1 MIDYT
6 SYKKIYTD
14 GSLFTLT
21 GADFSGY
28 AQLKDG
34 VATDVTTGKTL
45 SPKST
50 YSTDLFYT
58 NYFQDRVI
66 DDVELTLP
74 NKENDCLFNLND
86 NFNYDLF
93 KFKLDT
99 LRENNTYVYSRL
111 FISSNKLPAADS
123 ITYASVPNTYSTGFE
138 INESNADNPE
148 FTSNVRFAD
157 NNFLSAFGYI
167 VDATAQV
174 DYDDSNQFSLF
185 CCTSSSLISLTGS
198 SDKIAIIED
207 TTGYETE
214 DNDLAFSELGGLA
227 STNKFLYVADTGNNV
242 VLKYDT
248 EGYQNNDSALQ
259 NKRNYIEL
267 VGGFGG
273 ETRQTKFLR
282 PTKLA
287 AYDDK
292 VAVLDSGNFCVKL
305 FDGDFNFITRITSI
319 DLRTESF
326 GGMGFDP
333 DFGTFY
339 VVTYKDVTTNNVT
352 NRTAFLYRFSDN
364 GFKTKEKITLN
375 DKLGDTEEVNDVTFS
390 GTDSNYWYFSTN
402 LTVYKKF
409 KTRPSEVIGKFRTE
423 RLYLLRPSEV
433 VLDTPVI
440 NNRWNFTNVN
450 FTNCNFLWN
459 LNTGGSDGA
468 AAVDGLLDYSINNF
482 NIFPTQDGTDRAIM
496 LTDGR
501 LYFFNEPTHTAYQRV
516 LKDSNY
522 ANYGSASFSLNTD
535 SFIQQSVVNTELFKI
550 VNDTLTLKNNI
561 IGRFTGKYVDNVL
574 ELDNYDYNVEF
585 DKFLIQ
591 ELENLYVH
599 GNEENLTGVLNRCFA
614 LVYELQERLMNFV
627 QPGIGSEVQP
637 SYTSSGIIEI

>member
-6 SYKKIYTD
+6 TYKKIYTD

-34 VATDVTTGKTL
+34 VATEVSTGKTL

-50 YSTDLFYT
+50 YATDLFYT
-58 NYFQDRVI
+58 TYFQDRVI
-66 DDVELTLP
+66 ADSPNILP
-74 NKENDCLFNLND
+74 NKESDCLFSLND
-86 NFNYDLF
+86 NFNFDLF
-93 KFKLDT
+93 KFKLDK
-99 LRENNTYVYSRL
+99 LRENNTFAYSRM
-111 FISSNKLPAADS
+111 FISSNKLPATDT
-123 ITYASVPNTYSTGFE
+123 ITYASAPNTYSTGFE
-138 INESNADNPE
+138 INVSDQNNPR
-148 FTSNVRFAD
+148 FKSNVKFAD

-174 DYDDSNQFSLF
+174 DYDDSNNFSLF
-185 CCTSSSLISLTGS
+185 CCTSSNLISLTGS
-198 SDKIAIIED
+198 STSIKIIED
-207 TTGYETE
+207 STGYETE
-214 DNDLAFSELGGLA
+214 ENDLAFAELGGLA
-227 STNKFLYVADTGNNV
+227 STNKFLYVSDTGNNT
-242 VLKYDT
+242 VLKYDID
-248 EGYQNNDSALQ
+248 GYQNNDSALK

-267 VGGFGG
+267 VGGFGDG
-273 ETRQTKFLR
+273 KRQTKFLR

-305 FDGDFNFITRITSI
+305 FDSDFNFTSRITSI
-319 DLRTESF
+319 DLRTETF
-326 GGMGFDP
+326 GGMAFDP

-339 VVTYKDVTTNNVT
+339 VVTYKDVTTDNIT
-352 NRTAFLYRFSDN
+352 NRTAFLYRFSGDS
-364 GFKTKEKITLN
+364 FKDKEKVTLK
-375 DKLGDTEEVNDVTFS
+375 DKLGDEEVVNDVTFS
-390 GTDSNYWYFSTN
+390 GTDSNFWYFSTN

-409 KTRPSEVIGKFRTE
+409 KTRPEEVIGKFRSE
-423 RLYLLRPSEV
+423 RLYLLRPSE
-433 VLDTPVI
+433 DAFT
-440 NNRWNFTNVN
+440 NNRWNFTNAN
-450 FTNCNFLWN
+450 FADANFFWN
-459 LNTGGSDGA
+459 LNSSGSSTT
-468 AAVDGLLDYSINNF
+468 VDGLLDYNINNF

-516 LKDSNY
+516 LKDENY
-522 ANYGSASFSLNTD
+522 ANYGSAAFSLNTD
-535 SFIQQSVVNTELFKI
+535 SFIQQSVVNTELFKV

-561 IGRFTGKYVDNVL
+561 IGRFTGKYVDDVL
-574 ELDNYDYNVEF
+574 ELDDYDYNVEF

-614 LVYELQERLMNFV
+614 LVYELQDRLMNFV
-627 QPGIGSEVQP
+627 QPGVGSKVQP
-637 SYTSSGIIEI
+637 SYTSAGIIEI

>member
-34 VATDVTTGKTL
+34 VATEVSTGKTL

-50 YSTDLFYT
+50 YATDLFYT
-58 NYFQDRVI
+58 SYFQDRVI
-66 DDVELTLP
+66 ADSPSTLP
-74 NKENDCLFNLND
+74 NTENDCLFNLND
-86 NFNYDLF
+86 NFNFDLF
-93 KFKLDT
+93 KFKLEQ

-111 FISSNKLPAADS
+111 FIPSNKLPAAES
-123 ITYASVPNTYSTGFE
+123 ITYASAPYKYSTGFE
-138 INESNADNPE
+138 INVSNAENPS
-148 FTSNVRFAD
+148 FKSNVKFTD

-167 VDATAQV
+167 VDATTQV
-174 DYDDSNQFSLF
+174 DFDNSDNFSLF

-198 SDKIAIIED
+198 DTSISIIED

-214 DNDLAFSELGGLA
+214 ENDLAFAELGGLA
-227 STNKFLYVADTGNNV
+227 STEKFLYVADTGNNV
-242 VLKYDT
+242 VIKYDI
-248 EGYQNNDSALQ
+248 EGYQNNDSALK

-267 VGGFGG
+267 VGGAGG

-287 AYDDK
+287 AHGDK
-292 VAVLDSGNFCVKL
+292 VAVLDSGNFCVKM
-305 FDGDFNFITRITSI
+305 FDSDFNYNTRITSI
-319 DLRTESF
+319 DLRTETF

-333 DFGTFY
+333 DFDTFY
-339 VVTYKDVTTNNVT
+339 AVTYKDVITNNTT
-352 NRTAFLYRFSDN
+352 NRTAYLYRFSGDSY
-364 GFKTKEKITLN
+364 KDSEKVTLN

-390 GTDSNYWYFSTN
+390 GTDSNFWYFSTN
-402 LTVYKKF
+402 KSVYKKF
-409 KTRPSEVIGKFRTE
+409 KTRPAEVIGKFRSE
-423 RLYLLRPSEV
+423 RLYLLRSNQDPN
-433 VLDTPVI
+433 TPLI
-440 NNRWNFTNVN
+440 NNRWNFNNVK
-450 FTNCNFLWN
+450 FSEANFLWN
-459 LNTGGSDGA
+459 LISVGSDGET
-468 AAVDGLLDYSINNF
+468 AVDGLLDYDINNF
-482 NIFPTQDGTDRAIM
+482 NIFPSRNGTDRAVM

-516 LKDSNY
+516 LKDENY
-522 ANYGSASFSLNTD
+522 ANYGSAAFSLNPD
-535 SFIQQSVVNTELFKI
+535 SFIQQSVVNTELFKV

-561 IGRFTGKYVDNVL
+561 IGRFTGKYVNDVL
-574 ELDNYDYNVEF
+574 ELDDYDYNVEF

-614 LVYELQERLMNFV
+614 LVYKLQDRLMNIV
-627 QPGIGSEVQP
+627 KPGVDSKVQP
-637 SYTSSGIIEI
+637 SYTSAGIIEI

>member
-6 SYKKIYTD
+6 TYKKIYTD

-28 AQLKDG
+28 VQLKDG
-34 VATDVTTGKTL
+34 VATEVSTGKTL

-50 YSTDLFYT
+50 YATDLFYT
-58 NYFQDRVI
+58 KYFQDRVI
-66 DDVELTLP
+66 DDSPNTLP

-86 NFNYDLF
+86 NFNFDLF
-93 KFKLDT
+93 KFKLDK
-99 LRENNTYVYSRL
+99 LRENNTFAYSRM
-111 FISSNKLPAADS
+111 FISSNKLPATDT
-123 ITYASVPNTYSTGFE
+123 ITYASVPNNYSTGFE
-138 INESNADNPE
+138 INVSNQDNPN
-148 FTSNVRFAD
+148 FKSNVKFAD

-174 DYDDSNQFSLF
+174 DYDNSDNFSLF
-185 CCTSSSLISLTGS
+185 CCTSSNLISLTGS
-198 SDKIAIIED
+198 GTSIKIIED
-207 TTGYETE
+207 STGYETE
-214 DNDLAFSELGGLA
+214 ENDLAFAELGGLA
-227 STNKFLYVADTGNNV
+227 STNKFLYVSDTGNNT
-242 VLKYDT
+242 VLKYDI
-248 EGYQNNDSALQ
+248 EGYQNNDSALK

-267 VGGFGG
+267 VGGFGDG
-273 ETRQTKFLR
+273 KRQTKFLR

-305 FDGDFNFITRITSI
+305 FDSDFNFTSRITSV
-319 DLRTESF
+319 DLRTETF
-326 GGMGFDP
+326 GGMAFDP

-339 VVTYKDVTTNNVT
+339 IVTYKDIVTDNIT
-352 NRTAFLYRFSDN
+352 NRTAFLYRFSGDS
-364 GFKTKEKITLN
+364 FKNKEKVTLK
-375 DKLGDTEEVNDVTFS
+375 DKLGDAEEVNDVTFS
-390 GTDSNYWYFSTN
+390 GTDSNFWYFSTN

-409 KTRPSEVIGKFRTE
+409 KTRPEEVIGKFRSE
-423 RLYLLRPSEV
+423 RLYLLRPSEDAV
-433 VLDTPVI
+433 T
-440 NNRWNFTNVN
+440 NNRWNFTNAN
-450 FTNCNFLWN
+450 FADANFFWN
-459 LNTGGSDGA
+459 LNAAGGGTT
-468 AAVDGLLDYSINNF
+468 VDGLLDYNINNF

-516 LKDSNY
+516 LKDDNY
-522 ANYGSASFSLNTD
+522 ANYGSTAFSLNAD
-535 SFIQQSVVNTELFKI
+535 SFIQQSVVNTELFKV

-561 IGRFTGKYVDNVL
+561 IGRFTGKYVNDVL
-574 ELDNYDYNVEF
+574 ELDDYDYNVEF

-614 LVYELQERLMNFV
+614 LVYELQDRLMNFV
-627 QPGIGSEVQP
+627 QPGVGSKVQP
-637 SYTSSGIIEI
+637 SYTSAGIIEI

>member
-6 SYKKIYTD
+6 TYKKAYTD

-21 GADFSGY
+21 GADFIGY

-34 VATDVTTGKTL
+34 VATEVSTGKTL

-50 YSTDLFYT
+50 YATDLFYT

-66 DDVELTLP
+66 ADSPSTLP
-74 NKENDCLFNLND
+74 NKENNCLFNLND
-86 NFNYDLF
+86 NFNFDLF
-93 KFKLDT
+93 KFKLDK

-138 INESNADNPE
+138 INVSDENNPA
-148 FTSNVRFAD
+148 FKSNVKFAD
-157 NNFLSAFGYI
+157 NNYLSAFGYI
-167 VDATAQV
+167 VDSTAQV
-174 DYDDSNQFSLF
+174 DYDNADNFSLF
-185 CCTSSSLISLTGS
+185 CCTSSNLISLTGS
-198 SDKIAIIED
+198 GTSIAIIED
-207 TTGYETE
+207 STGYETE
-214 DNDLAFSELGGLA
+214 ENDLAFAELGGLA
-227 STNKFLYVADTGNNV
+227 STSKFLYVSDTGNNTV
-242 VLKYDT
+242 IKYNI
-248 EGYQNNDSALQ
+248 EGYQNNDSALK

-287 AYDDK
+287 AYNDK

-305 FDGDFNFITRITSI
+305 FDSDFNFITRITSI
-319 DLRTESF
+319 DLRTETF

-339 VVTYKDVTTNNVT
+339 VVTYKDIVTNNVS
-352 NRTAFLYRFSDN
+352 NRTAFLYRFDGGRFEN
-364 GFKTKEKITLN
+364 KEKITLN
-375 DKLGDTEEVNDVTFS
+375 DKLGDTEVVNDVTFS
-390 GTDSNYWYFSTN
+390 GTDSNYWYFSTDK
-402 LTVYKKF
+402 TVYKKF
-409 KTRPSEVIGKFRTE
+409 KTRPAEVIGKFRTE
-423 RLYLLRPSEV
+423 RLYLLRPSQDV
-433 VLDTPVI
+433 TVI

-450 FTNCNFLWN
+450 FSNCNFLWN
-459 LNTGGSDGA
+459 LNTGGSGQTE
-468 AAVDGLLDYSINNF
+468 VDGLLDYSINNF
-482 NIFPTQDGTDRAIM
+482 NIFPTQDGTDRAVM

-516 LKDSNY
+516 LKDVNY
-522 ANYGSASFSLNTD
+522 ANYGSAAFSLNPD

-561 IGRFTGKYVDNVL
+561 IGRFTGKYVDDVL

-614 LVYELQERLMNFV
+614 LVYELQDRLMNFV
-627 QPGIGSEVQP
+627 QPGVGSEVQP
-637 SYTSSGIIEI
+637 SYSSAGIIEI

>member
-6 SYKKIYTD
+6 SYKKAYTD

-21 GADFSGY
+21 GADFTGY
-28 AQLKDG
+28 VQLRDG
-34 VATDVTTGKTL
+34 IATEVSTGKTL

-50 YSTDLFYT
+50 YATDLFYT

-111 FISSNKLPAADS
+111 FISSNKLPAAES
-123 ITYASVPNTYSTGFE
+123 ITYASAPNTYSTGFE
-138 INESNADNPE
+138 INVSDADNPQ

-157 NNFLSAFGYI
+157 NNFLSSFGYI

-198 SDKIAIIED
+198 GDAIAIIED
-207 TTGYETE
+207 TTGYETGE
-214 DNDLAFSELGGLA
+214 NDLAFGELGGLA

-242 VLKYDT
+242 VLKYEI
-248 EGYQNNDSALQ
+248 EGYQNNDSALK
-259 NKRNYIEL
+259 NKRNYIEM

-305 FDGDFNFITRITSI
+305 FDGDLNFITRITSV
-319 DLRTESF
+319 DLRTETF

-339 VVTYKDVTTNNVT
+339 VVTYKDVTTNNT
-352 NRTAFLYRFSDN
+352 TSRTAFLYRFSGDN
-364 GFKTKEKITLN
+364 FKTKEKVTLN
-375 DKLGDTEEVNDVTFS
+375 DKLGDTEVVNDVTFS
-390 GTDSNYWYFSTN
+390 GTDSNYWYFSTDK
-402 LTVYKKF
+402 TVYKKF
-409 KTRPSEVIGKFRTE
+409 KTRPAEVIGKFRTE

-433 VLDTPVI
+433 LADTPVI

-450 FTNCNFLWN
+450 FANCNFLWN

-468 AAVDGLLDYSINNF
+468 TAVDGLL
-482 NIFPTQDGTDRAIM
+482 
-496 LTDGR
+496 R
-501 LYFFNEPTHTAYQRV
+501 L
-516 LKDSNY
+516 
-522 ANYGSASFSLNTD
+522 
-535 SFIQQSVVNTELFKI
+535 
-550 VNDTLTLKNNI
+550 
-561 IGRFTGKYVDNVL
+561 
-574 ELDNYDYNVEF
+574 
-585 DKFLIQ
+585 
-591 ELENLYVH
+591 
-599 GNEENLTGVLNRCFA
+599 
-614 LVYELQERLMNFV
+614 
-627 QPGIGSEVQP
+627 
-637 SYTSSGIIEI
+637 

>member
-6 SYKKIYTD
+6 TYKKIYTD

-34 VATDVTTGKTL
+34 VATEVSTGKTL

-50 YSTDLFYT
+50 YATDLFYT
-58 NYFQDRVI
+58 TYFQDRVI
-66 DDVELTLP
+66 ADSPNILP
-74 NKENDCLFNLND
+74 NKESDCLFSLND
-86 NFNYDLF
+86 NFNFDLF
-93 KFKLDT
+93 KFKLDK
-99 LRENNTYVYSRL
+99 LRENNTFAYSRM
-111 FISSNKLPAADS
+111 FISSNKLPATDT
-123 ITYASVPNTYSTGFE
+123 ITYASAPNTYSTGFE
-138 INESNADNPE
+138 INVSDQNNPR
-148 FTSNVRFAD
+148 FKSNVKFAD

-174 DYDDSNQFSLF
+174 DYDDSNNFSLF
-185 CCTSSSLISLTGS
+185 CCTSSNLISLTGS
-198 SDKIAIIED
+198 STSIKIIED
-207 TTGYETE
+207 STGYETE
-214 DNDLAFSELGGLA
+214 ENDLAFAELGGLA
-227 STNKFLYVADTGNNV
+227 STNKFLYVSDTGNNT
-242 VLKYDT
+242 VLKYDI
-248 EGYQNNDSALQ
+248 EGYQNNDSALK

-267 VGGFGG
+267 VGGFGDG
-273 ETRQTKFLR
+273 KRQTKFLR

-305 FDGDFNFITRITSI
+305 FDSDFNFTSRITSI
-319 DLRTESF
+319 DLRTETF
-326 GGMGFDP
+326 GGMAFDP

-339 VVTYKDVTTNNVT
+339 VVTYKDVTTDNIT
-352 NRTAFLYRFSDN
+352 NRTAFLYRFSGDS
-364 GFKTKEKITLN
+364 FKDKEKVTLK
-375 DKLGDTEEVNDVTFS
+375 DKLGDEEVVNDVTFS
-390 GTDSNYWYFSTN
+390 GTDSNFWYFSTN

-409 KTRPSEVIGKFRTE
+409 KTRPEEVIGKFRSE
-423 RLYLLRPSEV
+423 RLYLLRPSE
-433 VLDTPVI
+433 DAFT
-440 NNRWNFTNVN
+440 NNRWNFTNAN
-450 FTNCNFLWN
+450 FADANFFWN
-459 LNTGGSDGA
+459 LNSSGSSTT
-468 AAVDGLLDYSINNF
+468 VDGLLDYNINNF

-516 LKDSNY
+516 LKDENY
-522 ANYGSASFSLNTD
+522 ANYGSAAFSLNTD
-535 SFIQQSVVNTELFKI
+535 SFIQQSVVNTELFKV

-561 IGRFTGKYVDNVL
+561 IGRFTGKYVDDVL
-574 ELDNYDYNVEF
+574 ELDDYDYNVEF

-614 LVYELQERLMNFV
+614 LVYELQDRLMNFV
-627 QPGIGSEVQP
+627 QPGVGSKVQP
-637 SYTSSGIIEI
+637 SYTSAGIIEI

>member
-6 SYKKIYTD
+6 TYKKIYTD

-34 VATDVTTGKTL
+34 VATEVSTGKTL

-50 YSTDLFYT
+50 YATDLFYT
-58 NYFQDRVI
+58 TYFQDRVI
-66 DDVELTLP
+66 ADSPNILP
-74 NKENDCLFNLND
+74 NKESDCIFSLND
-86 NFNYDLF
+86 NFNFDLF
-93 KFKLDT
+93 KFKLDK
-99 LRENNTYVYSRL
+99 LRENNTFVYSRM
-111 FISSNKLPAADS
+111 FISSNKLPAADT

-138 INESNADNPE
+138 INVSNQDNPS
-148 FTSNVRFAD
+148 FKSNVKFTD

-174 DYDDSNQFSLF
+174 DYDDSNNFSLF
-185 CCTSSSLISLTGS
+185 CCTSSNLISLTGS
-198 SDKIAIIED
+198 GTSIKIIED
-207 TTGYETE
+207 STGYETE
-214 DNDLAFSELGGLA
+214 ENDLAFAELGGLA
-227 STNKFLYVADTGNNV
+227 STNKFLYVSDTGNNT
-242 VLKYDT
+242 VLKYDI
-248 EGYQNNDSALQ
+248 EGYQNNDSALK

-267 VGGFGG
+267 VGGFGDG
-273 ETRQTKFLR
+273 KRQTKFLR

-305 FDGDFNFITRITSI
+305 FDSDFNFTSRITSI
-319 DLRTESF
+319 DLRTETF
-326 GGMGFDP
+326 GGMAFDP

-339 VVTYKDVTTNNVT
+339 VVTYKDVTTDNIT
-352 NRTAFLYRFSDN
+352 NRTAFLYRFSGDN
-364 GFKTKEKITLN
+364 FKDKEKVTLK
-375 DKLGDTEEVNDVTFS
+375 DKLGNAEEVNDVTFS
-390 GTDSNYWYFSTN
+390 GTDSNFWYFSTN

-409 KTRPSEVIGKFRTE
+409 KTRPEEVIGKFRSE
-423 RLYLLRPSEV
+423 RLYLLRPSENTV
-433 VLDTPVI
+433 S
-440 NNRWNFTNVN
+440 NNRWNFTNAK
-450 FTNCNFLWN
+450 FADANFLWN
-459 LNTGGSDGA
+459 LNASGGA
-468 AAVDGLLDYSINNF
+468 TTVDGLLDYNINNF

-516 LKDSNY
+516 LKDDNY
-522 ANYGSASFSLNTD
+522 TNYGSAAFSLNTD
-535 SFIQQSVVNTELFKI
+535 SFIQQSVVNTELFKV

-561 IGRFTGKYVDNVL
+561 IGRFTGKYVDDVL
-574 ELDNYDYNVEF
+574 ELDDYDYNVEF

-614 LVYELQERLMNFV
+614 LVYELQDRLMNFV
-627 QPGIGSEVQP
+627 QPGVGSKVQP
-637 SYTSSGIIEI
+637 SYTSAGIIEI

>member
-6 SYKKIYTD
+6 TYKKIYTD

-34 VATDVTTGKTL
+34 VATEVSTGKTL

-50 YSTDLFYT
+50 YATDLFYT
-58 NYFQDRVI
+58 TYFQDRVI
-66 DDVELTLP
+66 ADSPNTLP
-74 NKENDCLFNLND
+74 NKESDCIFSLND
-86 NFNYDLF
+86 NFNFDLF
-93 KFKLDT
+93 KFKLDK
-99 LRENNTYVYSRL
+99 LRENNTFVYSRM
-111 FISSNKLPAADS
+111 FISSNKLPAADT

-138 INESNADNPE
+138 INVSNQDNPS
-148 FTSNVRFAD
+148 FKSNVKFTD

-174 DYDDSNQFSLF
+174 DYDDSNNFSLF
-185 CCTSSSLISLTGS
+185 CCTSSNLISLTGS
-198 SDKIAIIED
+198 GTSIKIIED
-207 TTGYETE
+207 STGYETE
-214 DNDLAFSELGGLA
+214 ENDLAFAELGGLA
-227 STNKFLYVADTGNNV
+227 STNKFLYVSDTGNNT
-242 VLKYDT
+242 VLKYDI
-248 EGYQNNDSALQ
+248 EGYQNNDSALK

-267 VGGFGG
+267 VGGFGDG
-273 ETRQTKFLR
+273 KRQTKFLR

-305 FDGDFNFITRITSI
+305 FDSDFNFTSRITSI
-319 DLRTESF
+319 DLRTETF
-326 GGMGFDP
+326 GGMAFDP

-339 VVTYKDVTTNNVT
+339 VVTYKDVTTDNIT
-352 NRTAFLYRFSDN
+352 NRTAFLYRFSGDN
-364 GFKTKEKITLN
+364 FKDKEKVTLK
-375 DKLGDTEEVNDVTFS
+375 DKLGNAEEVNDVTFS
-390 GTDSNYWYFSTN
+390 GTDSNFWYFSTN

-409 KTRPSEVIGKFRTE
+409 KTRPEEVIGKFRSE
-423 RLYLLRPSEV
+423 RLYLLRPSENTV
-433 VLDTPVI
+433 S
-440 NNRWNFTNVN
+440 NNRWNFTNAK
-450 FTNCNFLWN
+450 FADANFLWN
-459 LNTGGSDGA
+459 LNASGGA
-468 AAVDGLLDYSINNF
+468 TTVDGLLDYNINNF

-516 LKDSNY
+516 LKDDNY
-522 ANYGSASFSLNTD
+522 TNYGSAAFSLNTD
-535 SFIQQSVVNTELFKI
+535 SFIQQSVVNTELFKV

-561 IGRFTGKYVDNVL
+561 IGRFTGKYVDDVL
-574 ELDNYDYNVEF
+574 ELDDYDYNVEF

-614 LVYELQERLMNFV
+614 LVYELQDRLMNFV
-627 QPGIGSEVQP
+627 QPGVGSKVQP
-637 SYTSSGIIEI
+637 SYTSAGIIEI

>member
-14 GSLFTLT
+14 GSMFTLT

-28 AQLKDG
+28 AQVRDG
-34 VATDVTTGKTL
+34 VATEVSSGKTL

-50 YSTDLFYT
+50 YATDLFYT
-58 NYFQDRVI
+58 SYFQDRVI
-66 DDVELTLP
+66 DDSSNTLP

-86 NFNYDLF
+86 NFNFDLF
-93 KFKLDT
+93 KFKLDK

-111 FISSNKLPAADS
+111 FISSNKLPATET

-138 INESNADNPE
+138 INVSDAENPQ
-148 FTSNVRFAD
+148 FKSNVRFAD
-157 NNFLSAFGYI
+157 NTFLSAFGYI

-174 DYDDSNQFSLF
+174 DYDNSDNFSLF

-198 SDKIAIIED
+198 GTSIAIIEES
-207 TTGYETE
+207 TGYETE
-214 DNDLAFSELGGLA
+214 ENDLAFAEIGGLA
-227 STNKFLYVADTGNNV
+227 STSKFLYVSDTGNNV
-242 VLKYDT
+242 VIKYDI
-248 EGYQNNDSALQ
+248 EGYQNNDSALK

-287 AYDDK
+287 AHDDT

-305 FDGDFNFITRITSI
+305 FDGDFNFISRITSI
-319 DLRTESF
+319 DLRTETF
-326 GGMGFDP
+326 GGMAFDP
-333 DFGTFY
+333 DFGTLY
-339 VVTYKDVTTNNVT
+339 VVTYKDVTANNIT

-364 GFKTKEKITLN
+364 SFKTKEKVTLK
-375 DKLGDTEEVNDVTFS
+375 DKLGDNEVVNDVTFS

-402 LTVYKKF
+402 ETVYKKF
-409 KTRPSEVIGKFRTE
+409 KTRPAEVIGKFRTE

-433 VLDTPVI
+433 VLNTPVI

-450 FTNCNFLWN
+450 FGDCNFLWN
-459 LNTGGSDGA
+459 LNVGGSDGA
-468 AAVDGLLDYSINNF
+468 TEVDGLLDYSINNF
-482 NIFPTQDGTDRAIM
+482 NIFPTLDGTDRAVM

-501 LYFFNEPTHTAYQRV
+501 LYFFNEPTYTAYERV
-516 LKDSNY
+516 LKDENY
-522 ANYGSASFSLNTD
+522 ANYGSAAFSLNTD

-550 VNDTLTLKNNI
+550 VNDTLTIKNNI
-561 IGRFTGKYVDNVL
+561 IGRFTGKFVNDVL
-574 ELDNYDYNVEF
+574 ELDTYDYNVEF

-599 GNEENLTGVLNRCFA
+599 GNEENLVGVLNRCFS
-614 LVYELQERLMNFV
+614 LVYDLQDKLMNFV
-627 QPGIGSEVQP
+627 QPGVSSKVQP
-637 SYTSSGIIEI
+637 SYTSAGIIEI

>member
-6 SYKKIYTD
+6 SYKKAYTD

-21 GADFSGY
+21 GADFTGY

-34 VATDVTTGKTL
+34 VATEVSTGKTL

-50 YSTDLFYT
+50 YATDLFYT

-66 DDVELTLP
+66 ADEELELP

-111 FISSNKLPAADS
+111 FISSNKLPAAES

-138 INESNADNPE
+138 INLSDENNPR
-148 FTSNVRFAD
+148 FKSNVRFAD
-157 NNFLSAFGYI
+157 NTFLSAFGYI
-167 VDATAQV
+167 VDATTQV
-174 DYDDSNQFSLF
+174 DYDNSDNFSLF
-185 CCTSSSLISLTGS
+185 CCTSSSLIALTGS
-198 SDKIAIIED
+198 STSIAIIED
-207 TTGYETE
+207 STGYETKE
-214 DNDLAFSELGGLA
+214 NDLAFAELGGLA
-227 STNKFLYVADTGNNV
+227 STSKFLYVSDTGNNT
-242 VLKYDT
+242 VLKYDI
-248 EGYQNNDSALQ
+248 EGYQNNDSALK

-273 ETRQTKFLR
+273 KTRQTKFLR

-287 AYDDK
+287 AYNDK

-305 FDGDFNFITRITSI
+305 FDSDLNYISRITSM
-319 DLRTESF
+319 DLRTETF
-326 GGMGFDP
+326 GGMAFDP
-333 DFGTFY
+333 DFDTFY
-339 VVTYKDVTTNNVT
+339 VVTYKDIIINNVT
-352 NRTAFLYRFSDN
+352 TRKAFLYRFEGDRFEN
-364 GFKTKEKITLN
+364 KEKITLD
-375 DKLGDTEEVNDVTFS
+375 DKLGDAEVVNDVTFS
-390 GTDSNYWYFSTN
+390 GTDSNYWYFSTDQ
-402 LTVYKKF
+402 TVYKKF
-409 KTRPSEVIGKFRTE
+409 KTRPAEVIGKFRSE
-423 RLYLLRPSEV
+423 RLYLLRPSV
-433 VLDTPVI
+433 PTDTVI

-450 FTNCNFLWN
+450 FADCNFLWN
-459 LNTGGSDGA
+459 LNVGGGSGTTV
-468 AAVDGLLDYSINNF
+468 VDGLLDYSINNF
-482 NIFPTQDGTDRAIM
+482 NIFPTQDGTDRAVM

-516 LKDSNY
+516 LKDENY
-522 ANYGSASFSLNTD
+522 ANYGSASFSLNTE

-561 IGRFTGKYVDNVL
+561 IGRFTGKFVDNVL
-574 ELDNYDYNVEF
+574 ELDDYDYNVEF
-585 DKFLIQ
+585 DKLLIQ

-614 LVYELQERLMNFV
+614 LVYTLQERLMNFV
-627 QPGIGSEVQP
+627 QPGIGTEVQP
-637 SYTSSGIIEI
+637 SYTSAGILEI

>member
-6 SYKKIYTD
+6 SYKKAYTD

-21 GADFSGY
+21 GADFTGY

-34 VATDVTTGKTL
+34 VATEVSTGKTL

-50 YSTDLFYT
+50 YATDLFYT

-66 DDVELTLP
+66 ADEELELP

-111 FISSNKLPAADS
+111 FISSNKLPAAES

-138 INESNADNPE
+138 INLSDETTPN
-148 FTSNVRFAD
+148 FKSNVRFAD

-174 DYDDSNQFSLF
+174 DYDNSDNFSLF
-185 CCTSSSLISLTGS
+185 CCTSSNLIALTGS
-198 SDKIAIIED
+198 STSIAIIED
-207 TTGYETE
+207 STGYETKE
-214 DNDLAFSELGGLA
+214 NDLAFAELGGLA
-227 STNKFLYVADTGNNV
+227 STSKFLYVSDTGNNI
-242 VLKYDT
+242 VLKYDI
-248 EGYQNNDSALQ
+248 EGYQNNDSALK
-259 NKRNYIEL
+259 NKRNYLEL

-287 AYDDK
+287 AYNDK

-305 FDGDFNFITRITSI
+305 FDSDLNYISRITSI
-319 DLRTESF
+319 DLRTETF
-326 GGMGFDP
+326 GGMAFDP

-339 VVTYKDVTTNNVT
+339 VVTYKDVITSNVT
-352 NRTAFLYRFSDN
+352 RTAYLYRFEGDRFEN
-364 GFKTKEKITLN
+364 KEKITLD
-375 DKLGDTEEVNDVTFS
+375 DKLGAAEVVNDVTFS
-390 GTDSNYWYFSTN
+390 GTDSNYWYFSTDQ
-402 LTVYKKF
+402 TVYKKF
-409 KTRPSEVIGKFRTE
+409 KTRPAEVIGKFRSE
-423 RLYLLRPSEV
+423 RLYLLRPSAPT
-433 VLDTPVI
+433 DTVI

-450 FTNCNFLWN
+450 FTDCNFLWN
-459 LNTGGSDGA
+459 LNVGGGSGA
-468 AAVDGLLDYSINNF
+468 TVVDGLLDYSINNF
-482 NIFPTQDGTDRAIM
+482 NIFPTQDGTDRAVM

-516 LKDSNY
+516 LKDNNY
-522 ANYGSASFSLNTD
+522 ANYGSAAFSLNTD
-535 SFIQQSVVNTELFKI
+535 SFIQQSVVNTEIFKI

-561 IGRFTGKYVDNVL
+561 IGRFTGKFVDDVL
-574 ELDNYDYNVEF
+574 ELDDYDYNVEF
-585 DKFLIQ
+585 DKLLIQ

-614 LVYELQERLMNFV
+614 IVYELQESLMNFV
-627 QPGIGSEVQP
+627 QPGIGSEIQP
-637 SYTSSGIIEI
+637 SYTSAGILEI